1 MKGARRKDAENIS
14 KQEKHDAEIS
24 RAIAAIKLEMARDDP
39 LVASLKRALGVY
51 TSFTLP
57 YLA

>member
-1 MKGARRKDAENIS
+1 MENIS
-14 KQEKHDAEIS
+14 KQEKHDAEVS

-51 TSFTLP
+51 APFI
-57 YLA
+57 LAHHA